1 MNITPYLHSKQR
13 KPASLKNRK
22 IDCAYCASA
31 IQSRRRSLE
40 SYTGPEI
47 RREDVML
54 VRGIGIYNVL
64 LVSIK
69 DDLVIVVK
77 SKFMKASW
85 LLGQIQLA

>member
-1 MNITPYLHSKQR
+1 
-13 KPASLKNRK
+13 
-22 IDCAYCASA
+22 
-31 IQSRRRSLE
+31 
-40 SYTGPEI
+40 
-47 RREDVML
+47 ML